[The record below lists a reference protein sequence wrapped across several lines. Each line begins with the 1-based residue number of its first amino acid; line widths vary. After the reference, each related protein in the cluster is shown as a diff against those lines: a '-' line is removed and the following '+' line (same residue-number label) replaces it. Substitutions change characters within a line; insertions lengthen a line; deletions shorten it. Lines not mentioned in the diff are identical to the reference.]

1 MVFDPTFMSAAQLA
15 EAIRGQ
21 EITVTEVVEAHL
33 RRMEAVNAQVNA
45 VSGYA
50 TEALEQAQAAD
61 EALAR
66 GEIWGPLH
74 GVPFTVKDVFDT
86 VGLLTPLAQRLRKA
100 SPPTADATV
109 IARMRQ
115 AGAILLAKTNCPP
128 AGKGSDTENSVVGRT
143 LNPYDLAR
151 TPGGSS
157 GGEAALIAAGASPI
171 GLGSDAGGGL
181 RVPAHY
187 CGVLALK
194 PTNGR
199 VPHTGAYNLPGGLSD
214 PRSQIGPLAHTVQD
228 LDLVLR
234 IIAGPD
240 FVDAGVAPASLGNPS
255 AVPLNNLTV
264 AYFIQDPTSPVTQE
278 IGHAVG
284 ASAQALARAGVR
296 VEENRPP
303 DLVRDAQEI
312 DRVWRVMGGTRGQD
326 IVEMFTAWDYY
337 RSRLLYF
344 MSAYDALLCPVDHH
358 PAPRFDERDPH
369 RFDYTLPFNLT
380 GFPCVAVPVRMSHDG
395 LPIGV
400 QIAARPWRED
410 VALALARVLEQEFG
424 GVRPPSL

>member
-1 MVFDPTFMSAAQLA
+1 
-15 EAIRGQ
+15 
-21 EITVTEVVEAHL
+21 
-33 RRMEAVNAQVNA
+33 MEAVNARVNA

-100 SPPTADATV
+100 RPPTADATV

-143 LNPYDLAR
+143 LNPYDLTR

-157 GGEAALIAAGASPI
+157 GGEAALIAAGASPV

-194 PTNGR
+194 PTTGR

-214 PRSQIGPLAHTVQD
+214 PRSQIGPLAHTVHD
-228 LDLVLR
+228 LDLILR

-240 FVDAGVAPASLGNPS
+240 FVDAGVAPTPLGNPS
-255 AVPLNNLTV
+255 AVPLNNLKV
-264 AYFIQDPTSPVTQE
+264 AYFIQDPASPVTQE

-284 ASAQALARAGVR
+284 ASAQALARAGVH
-296 VEENRPP
+296 VEESRPV

-312 DRVWRVMGGTRGQD
+312 DKVWRVMGGTRGQD

-344 MSAYDALLCPVDHH
+344 MSAYDALLGPVDHH

-380 GFPCVAVPVRMSHDG
+380 G
-395 LPIGV
+395 
-400 QIAARPWRED
+400 
-410 VALALARVLEQEFG
+410 
-424 GVRPPSL
+424 